1 METQTTKQTP
11 DAVAKKSSP
20 LQCTVVSTK
29 MQKSRVGQIDRLVK
43 EGRLGKY
50 IARRTKI
57 MFHDEENTSQVGD
70 SVLITPC
77 SPKSAR
83 KRFELIKV
91 VKKAKAD

>member
-1 METQTTKQTP
+1 METQTKTQT
-11 DAVAKKSSP
+11 ANVKKSSP

-29 MQKSRVGQIDRLVK
+29 MTKSRVGQIDRLVK

-57 MFHDEENTSQVGD
+57 MFHDEESTSQLGD
-70 SVLITPC
+70 TVLIMPC
-77 SPKSAR
+77 RPKSAR
-83 KRFELIKV
+83 KKFELVKI